1 MSVHVLATL
10 DTKGSEAEWVR
21 RELQAAGV
29 AVTLVDTGCLGQ
41 SLVSPDVSRSE
52 IFAAADQDW
61 ATIAARGDR
70 GEAVKHAA
78 CGAAHWISR
87 RHQQGLVTGILGLG
101 GSAGTTI
108 ATAAMRELPVGL
120 PKLMVSTLASGD
132 VAAFVGA
139 SDILMLHSVVDIAG
153 INRISRAILGEAVG
167 AMAGMVARRGED
179 AAAQSPDGAC
189 KPLVAATMFGVTTPC
204 VEAARRVLEDAG
216 YEVLVFHATGSGGR
230 AMEALVRDGWVEG
243 VLDITTTELA
253 DFQVGGVMSAGPDRL
268 TAAGRRGVP
277 QVVSVGATDMVNF
290 WAPDSVPPHF
300 RNRCLHAHNPHVTLM
315 RTTADECRRIG
326 EELAGKVRVATGPAR
341 VLLPQRGVSALDAP
355 GQPFDDPEARQVLL
369 DTIEQGLPA
378 GQVERVDMHL
388 NDPRFG
394 ALAART
400 LLELMRASKPDGI

>member
-10 DTKGSEAEWVR
+10 DTKGLEADWVR
-21 RELQAAGV
+21 RELQASGV

-41 SLVSPDVSRSE
+41 SSVQADVGRE
-52 IFAAADQDW
+52 EVFAAAGHD
-61 ATIAARGDR
+61 AAALAARGDR
-70 GEAVKHAA
+70 GEAVKQAA
-78 CGAAHWISR
+78 RGAANLLAA
-87 RHQQGLVTGILGLG
+87 RHRAGGVTGVLGLG

-132 VAAFVGA
+132 VQAFVGA

-153 INRISRAILGEAVG
+153 INRISRAILGSAVG
-167 AMAGMVARRGED
+167 AMAGMVARQRSGANPPSSAD
-179 AAAQSPDGAC
+179 HAC

-204 VEAARRVLEDAG
+204 VDAARRVLEQAG

-230 AMEALVRDGWVEG
+230 AMEALVRDGWIEG

-290 WAPDSVPPHF
+290 WAPDSVPPDF
-300 RNRCLHAHNPHVTLM
+300 RQRRLHAHNPHVTLM

-326 EELAGKVRVATGPAR
+326 TELAGKIRAATGPAR

-355 GQPFDDPEARQVLL
+355 GQPFDDPEARQALFE
-369 DTIEQGLPA
+369 TIERGLPA
-378 GQVERVDMHL
+378 MQVERLDLHL
-388 NDPRFG
+388 NDVEFG
-394 ALAART
+394 ERAART
-400 LLELMRASKPDGI
+400 LLELMRGDALNK